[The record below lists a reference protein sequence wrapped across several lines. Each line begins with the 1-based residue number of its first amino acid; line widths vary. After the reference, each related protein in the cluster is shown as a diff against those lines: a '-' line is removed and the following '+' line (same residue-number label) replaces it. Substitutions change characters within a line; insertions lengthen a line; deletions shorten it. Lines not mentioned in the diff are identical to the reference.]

1 MGRSNDVEY
10 SGSGEARTF
19 RAMTNSKSGNQPSV
33 YEFTPSST
41 AAEDGQLRVQVIT
54 HFLTPE
60 YLEALA
66 EIIRDDSALPDL
78 VVAQLYEH
86 LEKIFHH
93 KVSLTAQAIDAG
105 SSEVALS
112 SQLDEV
118 GVRAYLRS
126 SLLSFFEQD
135 DFKEKFA
142 KAIGTNVLNWV
153 LDELESQEGD
163 LDGLSE
169 ATIFSSIQAYINAGD
184 SAELKD
190 KVNLFSQ
197 IYSQDITQKIIDSLK
212 LPSCNV
218 EDLERLLGLR
228 QPPSSDPR
236 PALELSPIVP
246 VPTAIPIASSIKAQ
260 LRGDLWQKGSDNTA
274 VFRYQSKSNTG
285 NYIEHNISNAGDIA
299 LLPWEA
305 ADQIINKFG
314 FDTVKLQLILAAR
327 AMDEAEPWQKSF
339 TLKATDIIHLLGW
352 DRNHSTSLP
361 EKRNQVASAA
371 HALSCLLVKSVWLE
385 GRGQRKID
393 ASTPVGR
400 MWDIL
405 IDPHGQIDLAT
416 GKIEKPDEVYIT
428 VVPGLWTKH
437 FLNRAGSRAKEALNQ
452 FGYLARD
459 ILRIDPYHN
468 ELALRLAIQLT
479 LDSRVRA
486 QNDNPYIYR
495 VVGLLEEVLAK
506 PAINHARAD
515 KYGARD
521 LRKRWDKALM
531 LLQSLGW
538 EIEFDPETYPEWI
551 RPDSKAE
558 KPPNWRKVKLIER
571 LLNAKLTI
579 KPPNPIPALLSQVKG
594 RAHQRKIAPTPILEQ
609 LTGDSIKAGRKQRG
623 WTRKELAGFL
633 GLSADY
639 VGKLE
644 RGNRPITE
652 EIESRLKSLLELKA

>member
-1 MGRSNDVEY
+1 MAHRKPSP
-10 SGSGEARTF
+10 
-19 RAMTNSKSGNQPSV
+19 QPSV

-41 AAEDGQLRVQVIT
+41 AGEEGQLRVQVIT
-54 HFLTPE
+54 RFLTPE

-66 EIIRDDSALPDL
+66 EIIRNDSALPDL
-78 VVAQLYEH
+78 VVDQLYEH
-86 LEKIFHH
+86 LEKIFNH
-93 KVSLTAQAIDAG
+93 KVSLAAQEEANVG
-105 SSEVALS
+105 SSEVKRLPK
-112 SQLDEV
+112 LDESEI
-118 GVRAYLRS
+118 RRYLRS
-126 SLLSFFEQD
+126 SLLSFFEQN

-153 LDELESQEGD
+153 LDELENREGNLEALSQTEI
-163 LDGLSE
+163 
-169 ATIFSSIQAYINAGD
+169 ASSMKAYVTAD
-184 SAELKD
+184 STELKD

-197 IYSQDITQKIIDSLK
+197 IYSQDITQKIIDSLR
-212 LPSCNV
+212 LPSCSV
-218 EDLERLLGLR
+218 EDIERLLGLR

-260 LRGDLWQKGSDNTA
+260 LRSDLWEKGSDNIA
-274 VFRYQSKSNTG
+274 VFRYQSKNNTG
-285 NYIEHNISNAGDIA
+285 NYIEHNIANAGDIA

-327 AMDEAEPWQKSF
+327 AMDEAEPWKNSF

-371 HALSCLLVKSVWLE
+371 YALSCLLVKSVWLE
-385 GRGQRKID
+385 GRGKRKID
-393 ASTPVGR
+393 ASTPIGR

-486 QNDNPYIYR
+486 RNDNPYIYK
-495 VVGLLEEVLAK
+495 VEGLLEEVLAK
-506 PAINHARAD
+506 PAIHHARVN

-538 EIEFDPETYPEWI
+538 EIEFDPETYPEWL
-551 RPDSKAE
+551 RPDSVAE
-558 KPPNWRKVKLIER
+558 KPKNWRKVKLIER

-579 KPPNPIPALLSQVKG
+579 KPPNPIPALLSQIKG
-594 RAHQRKIAPTPILEQ
+594 RAPQKQIVPASIPDQ
-609 LTGDSIKAGRKQRG
+609 LTGDSVKAGRKQRG

-644 RGNRPITE
+644 RGDRPITE
-652 EIESRLKSLLELKA
+652 EIEVRLKTLLELKS

>member
-1 MGRSNDVEY
+1 M
-10 SGSGEARTF
+10 A
-19 RAMTNSKSGNQPSV
+19 NQKPTPQSSV
-33 YEFTPSST
+33 YEFTPSSP
-41 AAEDGQLRVQVIT
+41 AGGDGQLRVQIIT
-54 HFLTPE
+54 QFLTPE

-78 VVAQLYEH
+78 VVTQLYEH
-86 LEKIFHH
+86 LEKILHH
-93 KVSLTAQAIDAG
+93 KVNQAAQKTE
-105 SSEVALS
+105 SSAAKPFTT
-112 SQLDEV
+112 LDEAE
-118 GVRAYLRS
+118 VRNYLRS

-135 DFKEKFA
+135 DFKDKFA
-142 KAIGTNVLNWV
+142 KAIGTNVLTWV

-163 LDGLSE
+163 LEALSE
-169 ATIFSSIQAYINAGD
+169 TAISSTIQTYLNASD

-197 IYSQDITQKIIDSLK
+197 IYSQDITQKIIDSLN
-212 LPSCNV
+212 LPDCSV
-218 EDLERLLGLR
+218 EDIERLLGLR

-260 LRGDLWQKGSDNTA
+260 LRSDLWQKGSDNIA
-274 VFRYQSKSNTG
+274 VFRYQGKNNTG
-285 NYIEHNISNAGDIA
+285 NYIEHNITNAGDIA

-327 AMDEAEPWQKSF
+327 AMDEAEPWSKSF

-352 DRNHSTSLP
+352 DRNHSSSLP

-371 HALSCLLVKSVWLE
+371 YALSCLLVKSVWLE
-385 GRGQRKID
+385 GRGKRKID
-393 ASTPVGR
+393 ASTPIGR

-416 GKIEKPDEVYIT
+416 GKIDKPDEVYIT

-486 QNDNPYIYR
+486 QNDNPYIYK
-495 VVGLLEEVLAK
+495 VIGLLEEVLAK
-506 PAINHARAD
+506 PAIQHARVN

-521 LRKRWDKALM
+521 LRKRWDKALT

-538 EIEFDPETYPEWI
+538 EIEFDPETYPDWI

-558 KPPNWRKVKLIER
+558 KPKNWRKVKLIER

-579 KPPNPIPALLSQVKG
+579 KPPSPIPALLSQVKG
-594 RAHQRKIAPTPILEQ
+594 KAQQRKIAAVPIPEQ
-609 LTGDSIKAGRKQRG
+609 LTGENIKEGRKQRG
-623 WTRKELAGFL
+623 WSRKELAGFL

-639 VGKLE
+639 IGKLE
-644 RGNRPITE
+644 RGDRQITDD
-652 EIESRLKSLLELKA
+652 IEGRLKSLLELKG

>member
-1 MGRSNDVEY
+1 MANRKPGPPQS
-10 SGSGEARTF
+10 
-19 RAMTNSKSGNQPSV
+19 SV

-54 HFLTPE
+54 RFLTPE

-86 LEKIFHH
+86 LEKIFYH
-93 KVSLTAQAIDAG
+93 KVSLATPKTDA
-105 SSEVALS
+105 ALS
-112 SQLDEV
+112 DPLDASLSSAVRPLDEA

-126 SLLSFFEQD
+126 SLLSFFEQH

-153 LDELESQEGD
+153 LDELESREGD
-163 LDGLSE
+163 LE
-169 ATIFSSIQAYINAGD
+169 ALNEAAISRSVQAYINMGD
-184 SAELKD
+184 STELKD

-197 IYSQDITQKIIDSLK
+197 IYSQDITQKIIDSLR
-212 LPSCNV
+212 LPSCSV

-260 LRGDLWQKGSDNTA
+260 LRGDLWQKGVDNVA
-274 VFRYQSKSNTG
+274 VFRYQSKNNTG
-285 NYIEHNISNAGDIA
+285 NYIEHNITNAGDIA

-327 AMDEAEPWQKSF
+327 AMDEAEPWKNSF

-352 DRNHSTSLP
+352 DRNHATSLP

-371 HALSCLLVKSVWLE
+371 YALSCLLVKSVWLE
-385 GRGQRKID
+385 GRGTRKID
-393 ASTPVGR
+393 ASTPIGR

-495 VVGLLEEVLAK
+495 VAGLLEEVLAK
-506 PAINHARAD
+506 PAIHHARID

-521 LRKRWDKALM
+521 LRKRWDKALI

-558 KPPNWRKVKLIER
+558 KPQNWRKVKLIER

-579 KPPNPIPALLSQVKG
+579 KPPNPIPALLSQIKG
-594 RAHQRKIAPTPILEQ
+594 RSSPQKQISAAPIPEQ

-639 VGKLE
+639 IGKLE
-644 RGNRPITE
+644 RGDRPLTD
-652 EIESRLKSLLELKA
+652 EIEGRLKTLLALKT